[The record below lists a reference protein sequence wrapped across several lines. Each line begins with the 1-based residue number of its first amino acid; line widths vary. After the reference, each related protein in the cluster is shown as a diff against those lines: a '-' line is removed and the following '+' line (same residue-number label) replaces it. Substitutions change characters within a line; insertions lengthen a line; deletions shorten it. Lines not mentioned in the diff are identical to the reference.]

1 MVIAFFDSGIGGLTV
16 LKHALRELPDYD
28 YLYFADT
35 KNAPYGVKTAEHV
48 KRLVFAAV
56 DFIAKQNVQALVVA
70 CNTATSVAIT
80 DLRRRY
86 PFRILGM
93 EPAVKPAVITN
104 RGGKILVLATSLTLQ
119 AGKLETLIA
128 SVDKNNKTVKMEMD
142 ALVGF
147 AESWDFDSDR
157 VQKYIRD
164 KLRPLRGAGFETIVL
179 GCTHFIFYQN
189 LIREAVGDEI
199 AILDGN
205 AGTVANLKN
214 VLAGLDGP
222 SAVNGGRFVFYSSGV
237 RADPHREQRMRN
249 YLACPQC
256 R

>member
-147 AESWDFDSDR
+147 AES
-157 VQKYIRD
+157 
-164 KLRPLRGAGFETIVL
+164 
-179 GCTHFIFYQN
+179 
-189 LIREAVGDEI
+189 
-199 AILDGN
+199 
-205 AGTVANLKN
+205 
-214 VLAGLDGP
+214 
-222 SAVNGGRFVFYSSGV
+222 
-237 RADPHREQRMRN
+237 
-249 YLACPQC
+249 
-256 R
+256 